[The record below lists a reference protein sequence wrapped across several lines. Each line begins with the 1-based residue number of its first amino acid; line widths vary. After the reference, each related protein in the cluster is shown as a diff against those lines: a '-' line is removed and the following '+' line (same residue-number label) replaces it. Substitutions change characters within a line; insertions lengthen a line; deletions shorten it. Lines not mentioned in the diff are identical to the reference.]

1 MLQLTHAAASQLA
14 EARDARGLPETAG
27 IRVFAEPQA
36 EGELAV
42 ALTFAAVPAE
52 DDQVTERDGTRV
64 FIAPEVAGPLV
75 DAVVARLRELGA
87 SVATGRFGA
96 AMRVSLVNDGPVTF
110 ILER

>member
-14 EARDARGLPETAG
+14 EARAAQGLPETAG
-27 IRVFAEPQA
+27 IRVFAEPRP

-64 FIAPEVAGPLV
+64 FIAPEVAGPLA
-75 DAVVARLRELGA
+75 DAALDIEQTAEGA
-87 SVATGRFGA
+87 K
-96 AMRVSLVNDGPVTF
+96 LVLTPQDPDA
-110 ILER
+110 I